1 MDGAEL
7 HHKDEAEGRKV
18 MTAKRYLSQ
27 VHRLRR
33 QIRALE
39 EQIEFLTNKA
49 QGVKAVEY
57 KTDKVDASPADTF
70 AEVMVELAET
80 TNRFSEKVLARRAH
94 GRTRQRVAHPE
105 RGRHPGRAASRGRD
119 ARGGDRYSSFT
130 LFRIAREMHMSEDRV
145 KHLHLEALAAF
156 QKKYLADEG

>member
-80 TNRFSEKVLARRAH
+80 TNMFSEKVLAY
-94 GRTRQRVAHPE
+94 TKTVAVITDQIGSMDNDLHAE
-105 RGRHPGRAASRGRD
+105 LLTLRYLQTDKRGKR
-119 ARGGDRYSSFT
+119 FT

-156 QKKYLADEG
+156 QKKYLAEEG